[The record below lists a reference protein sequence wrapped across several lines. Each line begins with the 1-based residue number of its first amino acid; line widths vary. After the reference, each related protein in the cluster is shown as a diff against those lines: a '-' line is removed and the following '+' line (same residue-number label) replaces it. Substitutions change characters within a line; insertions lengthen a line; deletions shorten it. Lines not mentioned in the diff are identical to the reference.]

1 MLKQRGFFKNTVI
14 LFIGMIITK
23 GLGAV
28 LKIPLANILGGE
40 GMGYFTTAYSIYTP
54 VLAFAVS
61 GIPMI
66 VTQRVAKY
74 VSCGKYGKAES
85 VKRCSL
91 LMSLI
96 IGLIGTAIIYIT
108 AIPFVSLIANSEE
121 SLLSVLLIAPA
132 VLFCSVTGVYRGY
145 YEGLNDMLPTALSQI
160 IEAVVKAVLG
170 ISLSYYTYIK
180 AMDMLMSE
188 EKVLP
193 YASAAAILGVSI
205 SELCGTVF
213 MLIRSGKKSDSL
225 REYREKMSVSDLFGL
240 SKDIFLNSLPIA
252 LGATAINLLSLADM
266 LTVSNCI
273 NLSVKYFGFTPSENI
288 VCSDLGVFM
297 YGSYAGLVM
306 SIYMLASAASAL
318 VSRCALPRLS
328 CAISKGK
335 NALRSEIKL
344 LYKGTALIA
353 APVGIF
359 ISVLAEPILDIL
371 YSGRMSEVSVS
382 VMPLAILSGG
392 VFITAAFFAVTTV
405 FQAFGDFNFPIKIAL
420 IHGALKLLLNIV
432 LIPLPFMNISGT
444 AVSALISDLMCL
456 IWSVVVLKKRYC
468 DEKLLI
474 DSFFSPLFSAV
485 LSGGVIYCL
494 FGALKSHIN
503 DMFSVLISGVVGVI
517 TYILII
523 FIFDK
528 GSFTA
533 FLSCISQKREKAV
546 EKK

>member
-1 MLKQRGFFKNTVI
+1 MLKKRGFLKNTII
-14 LFIGMIITK
+14 LFLGMIITK

-40 GMGYFTTAYSIYTP
+40 GMGYFTTAYSIFTP

-61 GIPMI
+61 GIPLI

-74 VSCGKYGKAES
+74 VTCQKYGKAEG

-91 LMSLI
+91 LLSVI
-96 IGLIGTAIIYIT
+96 VGLLGTALIYIT
-108 AIPFVSLIANSEE
+108 AIPFVSFIANSEG
-121 SLLSVLLIAPA
+121 SLLSVLIIAPA

-160 IEAVVKAVLG
+160 IEAVVKAILG

-180 AMDMLMSE
+180 ALEMFMSE
-188 EKVLP
+188 EKALP

-205 SELCGTVF
+205 SELCGTIF
-213 MLIRSGKKSDSL
+213 MLIRGRKKSDSL
-225 REYREKMSVSDLFGL
+225 REYREKMSLSEIFEL
-240 SKDIFLNSLPIA
+240 SKDIFLKSLPIA
-252 LGATAINLLSLADM
+252 FGAAAINLLSLADM

-318 VSRCALPRLS
+318 ISRCALPRLS
-328 CAISKGK
+328 CAAAIGSK
-335 NALRSEIKL
+335 ALSAEIKL

-359 ISVLAEPILDIL
+359 ISVLSEPILDIL
-371 YSGRMSEVSVS
+371 YAERMAEVSVS

-420 IHGALKLLLNIV
+420 IHGVFKLLFNIV

-444 AVSALISDLMCL
+444 AVSALISDLICL
-456 IWSVVVLKKRYC
+456 IWSIIMLKKKYC
-468 DEKLLI
+468 NEKLLI
-474 DSFFSPLFSAV
+474 SSFFSPVFSAA
-485 LSGGVIYCL
+485 LSGGLVYCT
-494 FGALKSHIN
+494 FGALKGNTN
-503 DMFSVLISGVVGVI
+503 DILSVLLSGAIGVI
-517 TYILII
+517 VYILLI

-528 GSFTA
+528 ESFTA
-533 FLSCISQKREKAV
+533 FLSCIRQKSC
-546 EKK
+546 